1 MDTFSAMFLYMFAL
15 NLKNIIVGI
24 IIQFSEQ
31 ERKQTDTVPLFAWQS
46 AGLRPLSPEP
56 PSAQPRNRD
65 LKPPRCINPGETWGC
80 LGRSA
85 LLQHRGASSCPSA
98 ASLFAC
104 LCVQDP
110 HSSRSLLVFSADP
123 GEIAIN

>member
-31 ERKQTDTVPLFAWQS
+31 ERKQTDSVPLCPAERGAAS
-46 AGLRPLSPEP
+46 EPRGSPC
-56 PSAQPRNRD
+56 STQNRD
-65 LKPPRCINPGETWGC
+65 LKPARCVNPGESWGC

-98 ASLFAC
+98 ASLFDC
-104 LCVQDP
+104 LCVQGS
-110 HSSRSLLVFSADP
+110 HSSRSLLVFSADL
-123 GEIAIN
+123 GEIAMN